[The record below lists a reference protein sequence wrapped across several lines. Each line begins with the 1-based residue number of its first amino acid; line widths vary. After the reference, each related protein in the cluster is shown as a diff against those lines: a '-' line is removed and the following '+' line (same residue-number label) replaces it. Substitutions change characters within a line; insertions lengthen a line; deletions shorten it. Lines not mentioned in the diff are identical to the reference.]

1 MNEWE
6 QTQRDLA
13 EDAVRT
19 TLPEEV
25 ADAVIACEAFGAV
38 AGKLFNADKAGHA
51 REDVLAT
58 LDPDDVE
65 FAGRAHTPAAFL
77 ASLIDY

>member
-13 EDAVRT
+13 KDAVRA
-19 TLPEEV
+19 TLPDDV
-25 ADAVIACEAFGAV
+25 AEAVIGCAAFGAV
-38 AGKLFNADKAGHA
+38 AGKLFNADKAGHT
-51 REDVLAT
+51 REDVLAA

-77 ASLIDY
+77 ASLIDH